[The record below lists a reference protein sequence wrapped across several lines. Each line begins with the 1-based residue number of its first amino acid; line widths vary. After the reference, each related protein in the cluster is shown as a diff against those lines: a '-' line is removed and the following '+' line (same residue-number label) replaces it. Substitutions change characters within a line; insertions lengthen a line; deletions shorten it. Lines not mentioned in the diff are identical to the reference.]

1 MCMFSISGIALH
13 AELIKAASGEK
24 APSLTSADLG
34 LIGRLMLLR
43 KVHEVMEMAW
53 EAHKEGRIEL
63 KNQADRKHEID
74 ELEAQSKLAEA
85 RSDLFKG

>member
-1 MCMFSISGIALH
+1 MFSISGIALH

-34 LIGRLMLLR
+34 LIARLMLLR
-43 KVHEVMEMAW
+43 HVYEVMESAW

-63 KNQADRKHEID
+63 KQQADRAHESD
-74 ELEAQSKLAEA
+74 QTRAQEELGKA
-85 RSDLFKG
+85 RSDFFKG